1 MSLPYLSKGVW
12 IYEPVGIRQP
22 DIVIQI
28 IPYIYVIYG
37 GIIIYSNILTQNL

>member
-1 MSLPYLSKGVW
+1 MTLPYLSKGVW
-12 IYEPVGIRQP
+12 IYELVGIRQP

-28 IPYIYVIYG
+28 IPYICVIYG